1 MTLSIQAYEG
11 RTVTFRDDGWFNATQ
26 AASHYDKEPFD
37 WLIQRETVAYIAA
50 LAKQSGNSGFL
61 QEFNE
66 IKHLDGTS
74 PKSKR
79 LLHELVK
86 KSGFVKSKAGAPTNG
101 GGTWLHPKL
110 AVPMARWL
118 DLDFAV
124 WCDGQI
130 DDIIRNGKTKPEDA
144 EYLPTY
150 HALHGRINV
159 LAAASKN
166 ADKVHM
172 NINKLINK
180 TIGVESGQRHSLPLP
195 RKSLMVVAQ
204 AAATYAMDNANDHH
218 DGYQMAKGA
227 MQLLKP
233 VADQLAGQPSL
244 KLG

>member
-1 MTLSIQAYEG
+1 MSLNILAYEG
-11 RTVTFRDDGWFNATQ
+11 HLITIRDDGWFNATQ

-37 WLIQRETVAYIAA
+37 WLIQRDTVAYIAA
-50 LAKQSGNSGFL
+50 LEKQSGNSGFL

-66 IKHLDGTS
+66 IKNLEGTS
-74 PKSKR
+74 SKSKR
-79 LLHELVK
+79 LLNELIK
-86 KSGFVKSKAGAPTNG
+86 KSGFVKSKAGAPANG

-124 WCDGQI
+124 WCDGKI
-130 DDIIRNGKTKPEDA
+130 DDIIRNGQTKPEDA

-150 HALHGRINV
+150 HALHGRIDV

-166 ADKVHM
+166 AQKVHM
-172 NINKLINK
+172 NVNKLINK
-180 TIGVESGQRHSLPLP
+180 TIGVDSGQRHSLPLP

-218 DGYQMAKGA
+218 DGYQMAKNA
-227 MQLLKP
+227 MQLIKP
-233 VADQLAGQPSL
+233 VAEQLTGNPNL
-244 KLG
+244 NLT